1 MSLKNV
7 ELKEKSSAEL
17 TVEVSAEEFDAAIEK
32 VYKKSRNSIN
42 VPGFRKG
49 KAPRRII
56 EGMYGADVFY
66 EDAINALY
74 PDALEA
80 AIAEAN
86 LDVVGRPKVEMEGEA
101 GKDGFTFKA
110 VVGIRPE
117 AKLAAY
123 KGLTSPMP
131 PVVVTDE
138 DIANELKP
146 YINRAT
152 RLVSVDREVK
162 NGDTA
167 VIDFE
172 GLLDGEPFQGGSAEK
187 YSLEIGSGSFI
198 PGFEEQIVGMKAG
211 DNKDID
217 VTFPE
222 NYSPEMAGK
231 AVVFKIKLHEVK
243 EPVAPELDDEFA
255 KDVSEFETLAELK
268 YDLADKL
275 KTRREETARKAFE
288 DDIIDQVVAGMEC
301 EIPDAMIDYETDMM
315 MEEFAAQIERQGV
328 PFDSYLTMTGNTVD
342 NLKISARMS
351 AVKRVQAELAMAAV
365 AKAEGLTVTD
375 EDIENEY
382 KRLAEE
388 YSMSDERVRAALPPK
403 ALEKELLLTRATK
416 LCIDSAVPT
425 EEEPDKKPARKSV
438 KKKDEAEA
446 EGEGE
451 EKKPAKK
458 TAAKKSTKKEE
469 GEEKKPAAKKTAAK
483 KAEKTEE

>member
-66 EDAINALY
+66 EDAINEVY
-74 PDALEA
+74 PAALEA
-80 AIAEAN
+80 AITESK
-86 LDVVGRPKVEMEGEA
+86 LDVVGRPKVDMEGQA
-101 GKDGFTFKA
+101 GKAGFTFKA
-110 VVGIRPE
+110 VVGVRPE

-123 KGLTSPMP
+123 KGITAPMA

-146 YINRAT
+146 YISRAT

-167 VIDFE
+167 VIDFK
-172 GLLDGEPFQGGSAEK
+172 GLLNGEPFQGGTAEK
-187 YSLEIGSGSFI
+187 YSLEIGSGAFI

-211 DNKDID
+211 DEKNID

-231 AVVFKIKLHEVK
+231 AVVFEIKLHEVK
-243 EPVAPELDDEFA
+243 EAVAPELDDEFA
-255 KDVSEFETLAELK
+255 KDVSEFETLDALK
-268 YDLADKL
+268 ADLADKL
-275 KTRREETARKAFE
+275 KARREETARKAFE
-288 DDIIDQVVAGMEC
+288 DDVIDQVVAGMEC

-328 PFDSYLTMTGNTVD
+328 SFDNYLTMTGSD
-342 NLKISARMS
+342 MDSLRLSAKVS

-388 YSMSDERVRAALPPK
+388 YKMSDERVRAALPPK
-403 ALEKELLLTRATK
+403 ALEKEILLTRATK

-425 EEEPDKKPARKSV
+425 AEEPAKKPARKPV
-438 KKKDEAEA
+438 KKKEEAA
-446 EGEGE
+446 EGE
-451 EKKPAKK
+451 EKKSARKAPAKK
-458 TAAKKSTKKEE
+458 AEKKEE
-469 GEEKKPAAKKTAAK
+469 GEEKKPAKQTAAK